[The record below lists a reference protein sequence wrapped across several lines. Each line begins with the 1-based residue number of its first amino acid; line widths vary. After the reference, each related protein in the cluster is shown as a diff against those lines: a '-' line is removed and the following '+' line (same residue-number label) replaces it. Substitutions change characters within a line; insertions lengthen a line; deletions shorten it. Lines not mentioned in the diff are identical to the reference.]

1 MAGAELNSA
10 LSISQKTLVFRHFS
24 LGRAQE
30 FSLPGHDSKKK
41 SASFL
46 KQRNNGKKLHFS
58 HLFPETH

>member
-1 MAGAELNSA
+1 MGSAEFDSA
-10 LSISQKTLVFRHFS
+10 LSISQKTLVLSHFS
-24 LGRAQE
+24 LGKAQK
-30 FSLPGHDSKKK
+30 FSLLAHGCKGN